1 MQVLIIPA
9 VFCLCVCFNREVTEA
24 FTHAVNKMKTELM
37 QALSEG
43 LGLEQNELNE
53 VCGAVQRTYT
63 NFYPP
68 CPQPDVVLGARAH
81 SDPNAVTILLQD
93 DVGGLEVRDLKYR
106 EWVPVKT
113 IPHAFIINMG
123 DQMEVL
129 TACHLQFFFF
139 FFLFFSLLLL

>member
-1 MQVLIIPA
+1 
-9 VFCLCVCFNREVTEA
+9 
-24 FTHAVNKMKTELM
+24 MK
-37 QALSEG
+37 ALSEG

-68 CPQPDVVLGARAH
+68 CPQADVVLGARAH

-123 DQMEVL
+123 DQMEVP

-139 FFLFFSLLLL
+139 FFFSLLLL

>member
-1 MQVLIIPA
+1 M
-9 VFCLCVCFNREVTEA
+9 CVCFNREVTEA

-68 CPQPDVVLGARAH
+68 CPQADVVLGAKAH